1 MSDHHMLFSVRSVS
15 AERVFPLRSEV
26 LLDGDAESS
35 RFRHDENESTLHL
48 AVYRG
53 ERIVACATV
62 CRESLPGS
70 ERDDEWRLRGVAVET
85 TLRGYG
91 LGRLLVKLCIDHVQ
105 EEGGRLA
112 WCTARE
118 SARGFYETLGFAS
131 SAPPFQLPSRG
142 DVLFHEMQYVLRVE
156 TTSEA
161 ASKTG

>member
-1 MSDHHMLFSVRSVS
+1 MPDHHMLFSVCSVS
-15 AERVFPLRSEV
+15 AEQVFPLRSEV

-35 RFRHDENESTLHL
+35 RFRHDENDSTLHL

-53 ERIVACATV
+53 DSIVACATV

-70 ERDDEWRLRGVAVET
+70 ERDDEWRLRGVAVVAE
-85 TLRGYG
+85 LRGYG
-91 LGRLLVKLCIDHVQ
+91 LGRLLVKLCLDHVGN
-105 EEGGRLA
+105 EGGRLA

-142 DVLFHEMQYVLRVE
+142 DVLFHQMRCVLPAE
-156 TTSEA
+156 SM
-161 ASKTG
+161 S

>member
-1 MSDHHMLFSVRSVS
+1 MPDHHMLFSVCSVS

-35 RFRHDENESTLHL
+35 RFRHDENDSTLHL

-62 CRESLPGS
+62 CREALPGS
-70 ERDDEWRLRGVAVET
+70 KRDDEWRLRGVAVEAE
-85 TLRGYG
+85 LRGYG
-91 LGRLLVKLCIDHVQ
+91 LGRLLIKLCIDHAQ
-105 EEGGRLA
+105 KEGGRLV

-118 SARGFYETLGFAS
+118 SARGFYETLAFAS

-142 DVLFHEMQYVLRVE
+142 DVLFHEMHYVLRV
-156 TTSEA
+156 EA